1 MDRLLSERMFATVLE
16 TGSFAAAAQRLGTS
30 SGQASKLVS
39 KLESELGVRLLHRTT
54 RALSATEAGQA
65 YFDRLRSLLD
75 EFDALESET
84 RSAALLPRGKIRLS
98 APLSFGTIRLAPRLA
113 DFAKTYPEIALDV
126 HFSDRLVNLVDE
138 GFDMAVRVGKPR
150 DTTLIARKLCS
161 SQLIVAASPG
171 YLATRGIPQTPQD
184 LTGHDCLIDTNYRDP
199 HRWIFAQNQRVA
211 VDGRLTF
218 SNASACMIAA
228 EAGLGIASSPD
239 FVLADSL
246 ASGRLVPLLTA
257 YQEPPMG
264 VFAIYPSG
272 RHLAL
277 KMRVLIDFL
286 ALHLPQP
293 NLPNRAAFLP
303 NRME

>member
-1 MDRLLSERMFATVLE
+1 MDRLISERMFVTVLE

-39 KLESELGVRLLHRTT
+39 KLEAELGVRLLHRTT
-54 RALSATEAGQA
+54 RSLAATEAGQT
-65 YFDRLRSLLD
+65 YFDRLRGLLD
-75 EFDALESET
+75 EFDALDTEI
-84 RSAALLPRGKIRLS
+84 RNAALLPRGKIRLS

-113 DFAKTYPEIALDV
+113 DFAKAYPEIALDV

-161 SQLIVAASPG
+161 SQLIVAASPA
-171 YLATRGIPQTPQD
+171 YLAARGVPQTPQD
-184 LTGHDCLIDTNYRDP
+184 LTGHNCLIDTNYRDP
-199 HRWIFAQNQRVA
+199 HRWMFAQNQRVA

-218 SNASACMIAA
+218 SNASACMVAA

-246 ASGRLVPLLTA
+246 ASGRLVRLLGA
-257 YQEPPMG
+257 YEEPPMG
-264 VFAIYPSG
+264 VFALYPSG

-277 KMRVLIDFL
+277 KMRMLIDFL
-286 ALHLPQP
+286 VQQLPHP
-293 NLPNRAAFLP
+293 STSLP